1 MVVFF
6 LNAGVQF
13 FSEGLMQ
20 QQLDEFIGKDL
31 SVLYNCVIKSC
42 TLICCVCSLLDFSHA
57 VFRVHR
63 CERHTFHWKDI
74 TWNMVP

>member
-1 MVVFF
+1 MVLFF

-31 SVLYNCVIKSC
+31 SVLYNCVYVI
-42 TLICCVCSLLDFSHA
+42 D
-57 VFRVHR
+57 
-63 CERHTFHWKDI
+63 
-74 TWNMVP
+74 

>member
-20 QQLDEFIGKDL
+20 QQLDEFISKDF
-31 SVLYNCVIKSC
+31 SVLYNCVIV
-42 TLICCVCSLLDFSHA
+42 ID
-57 VFRVHR
+57 
-63 CERHTFHWKDI
+63 
-74 TWNMVP
+74 

>member
-20 QQLDEFIGKDL
+20 QQLDEFIGKDM
-31 SVLYNCVIKSC
+31 SVLYNCVNVI
-42 TLICCVCSLLDFSHA
+42 D
-57 VFRVHR
+57 
-63 CERHTFHWKDI
+63 
-74 TWNMVP
+74 

>member
-31 SVLYNCVIKSC
+31 SVLYNCVIV
-42 TLICCVCSLLDFSHA
+42 ID
-57 VFRVHR
+57 
-63 CERHTFHWKDI
+63 
-74 TWNMVP
+74 